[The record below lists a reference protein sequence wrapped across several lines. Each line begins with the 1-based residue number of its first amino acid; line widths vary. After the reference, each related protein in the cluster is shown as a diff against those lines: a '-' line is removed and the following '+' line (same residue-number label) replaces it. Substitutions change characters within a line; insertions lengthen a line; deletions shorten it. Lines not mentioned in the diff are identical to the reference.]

1 MSKLQFPSG
10 PWTGYFNYDAG
21 GQRFRTDMI
30 IAFAHQR
37 ITGEGGDLIGPFIID
52 GHYDDGAGECAWQ
65 KSYVGAHE
73 VWYTGFREGKG
84 IWGTWAIPG
93 SVHGGFQIWPVGDE
107 PADAIAATKEED
119 VPEPARA
126 Q

>member
-52 GHYDDGAGECAWQ
+52 GHYDDAAGECGWR
-65 KSYVGAHE
+65 KSYVGAHD
-73 VWYTGFREGKG
+73 VFYSGFREGKG
-84 IWGTWAIPG
+84 IWGTWTIPG
-93 SVHGGFQIWPVGDE
+93 SVHGGFQIWPVGEE
-107 PADAIAATKEED
+107 PAEAVTATKEEG